1 MLDQYIKRIAELL
14 KAKTPVYLAPA
25 AMETVVIAKMLKDQ
39 YGVYP
44 TGFCDNDVKKQGKHL
59 NSIPELSIVSFES
72 ALKDEQAVFLVC
84 SPHHSA
90 EIIGALVFEKGVAEN
105 RILNYHPIE
114 KKKCCGLMAQNWI
127 IQDNGF
133 VCCCMGK
140 ESPSFDHRNYNVAEG
155 IENLDFIRKKMIDG
169 TVKVPAK
176 CETCYRNR
184 DSYIYTSRR
193 LNSFDFSFRGW
204 CNYKCQY
211 CSANKP
217 DIKGYN
223 DRFSLE
229 PYLEELEK
237 RDMVNDLFSV
247 LYAVGESCLNEKRF
261 SLYDYC
267 VEKKY
272 FLDVFSNCSVF
283 DDALFQ
289 AAHNSP
295 VIIRKSFDAGTPET
309 YYKIKGVKMWDKM
322 LDNVRHYLEA
332 PYFGFNPKYLFVPE
346 VNDNEKDV
354 ELFVEICKELKVDFV
369 TLVFSFLADDFY
381 GSEHAK
387 EMFAYLVDLLSK
399 NNIFTASV
407 DTLYSEKYHEEYKKA
422 LK

>member
-1 MLDQYIKRIAELL
+1 MLDTYLELISEKIKEGHS
-14 KAKTPVYLAPA
+14 VYLAPA

-39 YGVYP
+39 YGIYP
-44 TGFCDNDVKKQGKHL
+44 TGFCDNDPKKQGRQL
-59 NSIPELSIVSFES
+59 NSIPELSIISFDQVLS
-72 ALKDEQAVFLVC
+72 DKHAFFLIY

-90 EIIGALVFEKGVAEN
+90 EIMGNLVFEKGMASE
-105 RILNYHPIE
+105 RIINYHSIE
-114 KKKCCGLMAQNWI
+114 KKKCCGLMAHNWI

-140 ESPSFDHRNYNVAEG
+140 ESPSFDHRDYDVAVG
-155 IENLDFIRKKMIDG
+155 IENLDFIRNKMIDG
-169 TVKVPAK
+169 VAKMPEK

-184 DSYIYTSRR
+184 ESYIYASRK

-204 CNYKCQY
+204 CNYKCEY

-217 DIKGYN
+217 DLKGYN

-237 RDMVNDLFSV
+237 RDMVNDIFSV

-261 SLYDYC
+261 PLYDYC
-267 VEKKY
+267 VRKRY

-283 DDALFQ
+283 DEALFK
-289 AAHNSP
+289 AAHKSP

-309 YYKIKGVKMWDKM
+309 YYKIKGVKMGDKM
-322 LDNVRHYLEA
+322 LDNVRRYLEA
-332 PYFGFNPKYLFVPE
+332 PYFGFNPKYLFVPG

-354 ELFVEICKELKVDFV
+354 ERFVEICKEFRVDFV
-369 TLVFSFLADDFY
+369 TPVFSFLADDFY

-407 DTLYSEKYHEEYKKA
+407 DTLYSEKYHKEYKKA